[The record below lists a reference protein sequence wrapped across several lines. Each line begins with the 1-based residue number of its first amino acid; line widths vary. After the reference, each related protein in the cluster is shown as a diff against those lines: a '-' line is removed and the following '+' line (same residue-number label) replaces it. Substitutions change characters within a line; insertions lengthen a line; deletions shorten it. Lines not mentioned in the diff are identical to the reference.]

1 MSSLYLLKNMS
12 IHNKDIRGWF
22 GALLILLL
30 VIGIEV
36 SLIFIEVPKSNND
49 TFKMVIGMLVGS
61 LGTVVYSIINKDS
74 DEVDKLKLEVAMLR
88 NENMTLREHLQYTDS
103 KFMDLQSQVI
113 DKLSI
118 IANQFTNK

>member
-1 MSSLYLLKNMS
+1 MS